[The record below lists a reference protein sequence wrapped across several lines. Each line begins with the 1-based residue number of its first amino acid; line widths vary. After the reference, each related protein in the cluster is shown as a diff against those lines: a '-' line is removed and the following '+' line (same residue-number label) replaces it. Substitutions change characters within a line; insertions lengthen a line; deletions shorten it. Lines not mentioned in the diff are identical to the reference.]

1 MKAEFG
7 KKAKKATAVS
17 LAVLM
22 VFGMF
27 IMAPVFAAEKA
38 NYTLEGQDSV
48 SITTAEPQDGYRAF
62 KAINFSGL
70 ITATLNE
77 VAADTE
83 GFTQDVTLMLTG
95 SYTTENSTE
104 ATPIQ
109 ETSLGSGAMSWKK
122 DGNISTPAYIDV
134 DGTFIPKVKGE
145 YDLIITANSPDMEP
159 ITVQDFT
166 ILVDTKFDDIIF
178 TADPKSGAAVGQEI
192 KLNARAEGYDS
203 NILYMFYTEKD
214 GNRVSLGRGTQIDK
228 NGVAWSQITWTPSKE
243 GSYNLIVDA
252 IDRDNGRLVTT
263 QTMNYEVKDWYFN
276 VETDVV
282 FATQE
287 VTIAINDNTP
297 EAQENVT
304 TYELSTRIDGETS
317 WTTEEGNQGAAAAQG
332 FKWTPNEVGNYTLL
346 VKRYIAGELSGEKLL
361 NVEAKDGWI
370 YKSFEMNFATGVV
383 GIPINV
389 KKIATE
395 NLTGFY
401 GDLASAEYKLVYEK
415 DNWAT
420 WGIAQ
425 DMTAVGGENQ
435 PENLQAIKWYPKEV
449 GEYTLYLDIKASPN
463 SETYKTQ
470 TFKVT
475 ISDKWSYEGVQA
487 QSTENKQVKVSPIVK
502 EDAVGA
508 LEGAEYKYVWKLGTA
523 TDGDWSS
530 WGVAKQFTTNNREET
545 ITLPTNGTYTIY
557 VDIMDISGDVQTRT
571 VEVNV

>member
-62 KAINFSGL
+62 KAINFSGS

-83 GFTQDVTLMLTG
+83 DFTQDVTLMLTG

-104 ATPIQ
+104 ATPIE
-109 ETSLGSGAMSWKK
+109 ETNLGSGTMSWTKETS
-122 DGNISTPAYIDV
+122 DNETAYIDV

-192 KLNARAEGYDS
+192 ELNARAEGYDS

-297 EAQENVT
+297 EAQEGVT

-317 WTTEEGNQGAAAAQG
+317 WTTEEGNQGAAAAQE

-435 PENLQAIKWYPKEV
+435 LENLQAIKWYPKEV

-487 QSTENKQVKVSPIVK
+487 RSTGNKQVKVSPIVK
-502 EDAVGA
+502 EAAEGA